1 MLAAH
6 EILAFMVV
14 GVPALAALV
23 GGLVYWRRRGAGR
36 LLANLLALAQ
46 TLLVAQV
53 GLGLLLLSDDRKRRR
68 RAPLRL
74 RLALARRDPRALDV
88 RAGSGTET
96 AALVRGHF
104 LARGGARRASI
115 HDGTSMRRFFSEH
128 TAIRGFLIIGLIALV
143 VVVLSLEPVLATVGG
158 LLRIA
163 FFLAI
168 AFFLFLMWRE
178 KARATSRPGT
188 TGAGT
193 SSTRRSSS
201 LWSTSAPSS
210 VSARS
215 GPDALAFFLVLGACA
230 YAVVRI
236 WREEHRYS

>member
-6 EILAFMVV
+6 EILAFLVV

-53 GLGLLLLSDDRKRRR
+53 GLGLLLLSDDRKAGDELHYVYGSLSLGAILVPWMY
-68 RAPLRL
+68 APAQGPKRL
-74 RLALARRDPRALDV
+74 LWFAGTSLLAAALAV
-88 RAGSGTET
+88 RAFMTGT
-96 AALVRGHF
+96 G
-104 LARGGARRASI
+104 
-115 HDGTSMRRFFSEH
+115 MRRFFSEH

-158 LLRIA
+158 LLKIA

-178 KARATSRPGT
+178 
-188 TGAGT
+188 
-193 SSTRRSSS
+193 RRSDIEAWNDRSRNVFYAAIVLAVVDIGAFIGLS
-201 LWSTSAPSS
+201 P
-210 VSARS
+210 S